1 VSRAHEF
8 PWNAATSVIIRQRL
22 STTMNHVLTGSTL
35 ALLAFSSSAHAQRA
49 TWTECRDVMDEFGR
63 SVAFLGDRDGNGRD
77 EVLIGAPGSGA
88 GAVYVHSNWQAVL
101 GDSAGDRFGAA
112 LAGRLKLD
120 LDARPD
126 ALVGAPG
133 DDDNGAECGSV
144 TAFSGSLAKLYTR
157 HGAAAG
163 DGLGASVARVGDLDG
178 DGYDEFLAGAPQ
190 VATGGAG
197 YARLYSG
204 LTGAVLRTHAGQAA
218 GDRCGAS
225 VLGLGD
231 WDGDGLPEYA
241 VGSPREQGRGCV
253 RVHRGSDGSVL
264 QLYVGAALGDE
275 FGYALGAHSDFDRDG
290 FDELLVGIPRGG
302 ATQGEAVAYSGASG
316 AELLRVGEGSA
327 SDRFGAALAGV
338 GDFDGDGHGDWIVGA
353 PGEDPSLA
361 FPFGIGAAT
370 VFSGRDGSVLAR
382 TGGAVQGSMTGVAVA
397 GRGDVDGNGVQ
408 EVVIGGLQNGDGY
421 GTTACV
427 FTLGRNDEQRVDLGV
442 DDAALYGQS
451 VAGLGDVDGDGRPE
465 VLVGAPL
472 ARNGAGQS
480 TGMARLLSADGQVL
494 FTWFGSFAGD
504 RFGRTVA
511 NAGDVDGDG
520 VDDVFVGSA
529 ETRAPSAAP
538 GVGYARVFSGAN
550 GSLLHHFQGP
560 GAPWFGAALAGDA
573 DVDGDGRADLIVGG
587 ARVSLVDGTF
597 PCDGHVRV
605 YSGATGQVLHS
616 FTGAPN
622 QLEALGASVALL
634 GDLDG
639 DGRSEFAFGIPE
651 RNVGAPFFSVGEVEV
666 RSGTSGALLRTLRSL
681 YFRYGTT
688 LARMGD
694 LDGDGWEELCVSS
707 WYADFPASE
716 GACHM
721 ISGLD
726 GSTLWSVD
734 GQTPYSGPSFGYAI
748 AAAGDHDGD
757 GVADLLVGTPGTAQ
771 NHGRS
776 IGSVELRSGIDGAS
790 LGYWSGYSGWDY
802 FGYSLTG
809 LGDVNGDGRPDVA
822 IGAPTEPFNG
832 VGANPGRNR
841 VHMVVSNE
849 LLKYDHCRLSINTS
863 GARANLSA
871 SGSSSLALNTLELT
885 VDGATPW
892 KAGLFRMGS
901 NTASAPFA
909 NGHLCLSGIVTRL
922 GAPVTLDAAGSVAKT
937 VDLLGSHPGNLATA
951 GSAWSFQ
958 FFFRQGAGLNTSD
971 AVRVLFTP

>member
-1 VSRAHEF
+1 VSGAHEF
-8 PWNAATSVIIRQRL
+8 PWNAVSSVIITRGFAI
-22 STTMNHVLTGSTL
+22 TMKHVVTVSSL
-35 ALLAFSSSAHAQRA
+35 ALLAFSTSARAQRA
-49 TWTECRDVMDEFGR
+49 TWTECRDVWDEFGR

-77 EVLIGAPGSGA
+77 EVLVGAPGSGA

-101 GDSAGDRFGAA
+101 GESAGDRFGAS

-126 ALVGAPG
+126 AVVGAPG

-144 TAFSGSLAKLYTR
+144 TAVSGSLAKLYTR

-163 DGLGASVARVGDLDG
+163 DELGASVARVGDLDG

-190 VATGGAG
+190 IASGGAG

-204 LTGAVLRTHAGQAA
+204 LTGALLRTHSGQAA

-225 VLGLGD
+225 VVGLGD
-231 WDGDGLPEYA
+231 WDGDGLGEYA
-241 VGSPREQGRGCV
+241 IGSPREQGRGSV

-264 QLYVGAALGDE
+264 HVYFGAALGDE
-275 FGYALGAHSDFDRDG
+275 FGYALGSQTDFDRDG
-290 FDELLVGIPRGG
+290 FDELLVGVPRSG
-302 ATQGEAVAYSGASG
+302 ASQGEAIAYSGASG
-316 AELLRVGEGSA
+316 VELLRVGGGLA
-327 SDRFGAALAGV
+327 TDRFGAALAGV

-382 TGGAVQGSMTGVAVA
+382 AGGAVWGSMTGVSVA
-397 GRGDVDGNGVQ
+397 GRGDVDGNGVN

-427 FTLGRNDEQRVDLGV
+427 YTLGRNDDQRVDLGV

-451 VAGLGDVDGDGRPE
+451 VAGIGDTDGDGRPE

-472 ARNGAGQS
+472 ARNGAGES
-480 TGMARLLSADGQVL
+480 TGMARLMSADGRVL
-494 FTWFGSFAGD
+494 FTWYGSFAGD
-504 RFGRTVA
+504 RFGRAVA

-520 VDDVFVGSA
+520 VDDVLVGSA
-529 ETRAPSAAP
+529 ETRLVSAAP
-538 GVGYARVFSGAN
+538 GVGYARVFSGAT
-550 GSLLHHFQGP
+550 GLLLHHLQGP
-560 GAPWFGAALAGDA
+560 GEPWFGAALAGDA
-573 DVDGDGRADLIVGG
+573 DVDGDGHADFVIGG
-587 ARVSLVDGTF
+587 TRVSFADGTF
-597 PCDGHVRV
+597 PSDGHVRV
-605 YSGATGQVLHS
+605 YSGATGQVLHAYS
-616 FTGAPN
+616 GAP
-622 QLEALGASVALL
+622 QQFEALGASVALL

-639 DGRSEFAFGIPE
+639 DGRSEFAFGVPE
-651 RNVGAPFFSVGEVEV
+651 RPVSAPFFSYGEVEV
-666 RSGTSGALLRTLRSL
+666 RSGASGALLRTLRSL
-681 YFRYGTT
+681 DYRYGTT

-694 LDGDGWEELCVSS
+694 LDGDGLEELCVSS
-707 WYADFPASE
+707 WYVQTHQSE

-726 GSTLWSVD
+726 GSTLWSLN
-734 GQTPYSGPSFGYAI
+734 GTTPYAGPSFGYAVG
-748 AAAGDHDGD
+748 AAGDHNGD
-757 GVADLLVGTPGTAQ
+757 GVADLLVGTPGTTL

-776 IGSVELRSGIDGAS
+776 IGSVELRSGVDGAP
-790 LGYWSGYSGWDY
+790 LDFWTGYSGWDY

-832 VGANPGRNR
+832 AGANAGRNR
-841 VHMVVSNE
+841 VHLVVSND
-849 LLKYDHCRLSINTS
+849 LLKYDHCRLSLNTS

-871 SGSSSLALNTLELT
+871 SGSSSLALNTLELV
-885 VDGATPW
+885 VDGATPL

-937 VDLLGSHPGNLATA
+937 VDLVGSHPGNLATA
-951 GSAWSFQ
+951 GSSWSFQ